1 MRTIESVVAVGW
13 DSHRKFSQV
22 TLRDAE
28 ARVVERRRIEH
39 ADRDAMRAVLA
50 AWPAG
55 TPVVLEA
62 SFGWDWI
69 SDELAA
75 AGHEPQ
81 LARST
86 TMAAWRKTAGRAKS
100 NRLDADLLS
109 EAPFEKR
116 SGWRVW
122 LPPVK
127 VRERRE
133 LLRHRIALLQIQTML
148 KNRIH
153 ALLHRA
159 GVLHAFSD
167 LFGVAGRRFL
177 QLLAAGEDPR
187 LRPAARETLL
197 CELQLLDQVR
207 WHVARATREF
217 RRQVQAS
224 PAAELLRTLPGVSWI
239 LAYTLLAEIGEI
251 DRFRS
256 GRNLASYA
264 LLAPVADDS
273 GDDDGGGAHASALSP
288 PRRLDRKSDA
298 EVGVHRGGAHR
309 GALRCALPRDLQP
322 PHGQRSLRPRSRLHR
337 GGPPPGDDRGGD
349 VATWAGVLADAAGAA
364 GIATRPPLHG
374 EQDGCVE
381 SSRNGPARTP
391 CGSRGV
397 AAAGRE
403 ANGPPAPD
411 VRIGRRRQRKEGR
424 VARRDPPPRPA

>member
-273 GDDDGGGAHASALSP
+273 GDDDGSSPKGRRVGWIGRATLKWAFIEAAHIAARCDARFREIFN
-288 PRRLDRKSDA
+288 RRTDNGRCDR
-298 EVGVHRGGAHR
+298 GRGYVAVARHLAMTAAAMWR
-309 GALRCALPRDLQP
+309 
-322 PHGQRSLRPRSRLHR
+322 HGQAYSPT
-337 GGPPPGDDRGGD
+337 P
-349 VATWAGVLADAAGAA
+349 
-364 GIATRPPLHG
+364 
-374 EQDGCVE
+374 
-381 SSRNGPARTP
+381 PARP
-391 CGSRGV
+391 GSR
-397 AAAGRE
+397 
-403 ANGPPAPD
+403 P
-411 VRIGRRRQRKEGR
+411 GRRSTASKTDASNRPGTGQPEHPVAPAASPRQAAK
-424 VARRDPPPRPA
+424 